1 MKTQLL
7 KKLIMT
13 VAFFAAITM
22 TAQVDGIADL
32 WDFDTSAQN
41 WTANSN
47 LTIPNGDPIPWEETI
62 GVDGGIRVNR
72 ASNNASIRLSGGET
86 VDATTK
92 NYVKIVIKNSSNATE
107 FRIILPGQTLT
118 GVGVNRKDFQ
128 NSLTTNDTGFKTY
141 YFDLTTG
148 LTQWDSDNE
157 EVILYF
163 RRGIVAGDFIEIE
176 SIEFVAAAP
185 VVTEPVITI
194 VDVQQIG
201 TNPVST
207 GDTASFEITYKT
219 DGTGPAITTNT
230 WRLYQG
236 GGVTTG
242 FPEFT
247 FQQTDGLNQT
257 VTVSGIWP
265 SGQTSGVFDMRLFNK
280 APTTDSDWAPA
291 GDHTTSINNAGTL
304 EPLAGH
310 IGIDVNVNVLP
321 DVIPFSEYVTNP
333 DFEDASGISH
343 YTGNTS
349 EMGRSISTTQTSTQF
364 DSGANS
370 LELAFSANASKINWL
385 FTTANGQ
392 GIYSPAFGPN
402 QELGVTMWVKKAT
415 NYTRSAVVN
424 IRAKSYLGG
433 ASPLT
438 VIKPIQSITTT
449 ANIGDTWEQLSFT
462 LITDPTVGFDELNL
476 WIGIDWLD
484 TDPNSTNCLSGDLI
498 YIDNIVAAPIVAGP
512 PLSIENITK
521 DDASVRLFPNP
532 ANNVLNVEATNKT
545 ISKIEVYSILGKR
558 VLSAKN
564 TKSIN
569 VSALSR
575 GVYITKLYGDDSSVS
590 TKRFVKE

>member
-7 KKLIMT
+7 KKLMM
-13 VAFFAAITM
+13 VATFFAAITM

-41 WTANSN
+41 WTANTN
-47 LTIPNGDPIPWEETI
+47 LTTPDGDPIPWEETI

-107 FRIILPGQTLT
+107 FRIILPGQSLT
-118 GVGVNRKDFQ
+118 GNGVHRKDFQ

-163 RRGIVAGDFIEIE
+163 RRDIVAGDFIEIE

-219 DGTGPAITTNT
+219 DGSGPDITGNT

-236 GGVTTG
+236 GGVTAG
-242 FPEFT
+242 FSSI
-247 FQQTDGLNQT
+247 DYNQT
-257 VTVSGIWP
+257 NGASQTVQVTSTWP
-265 SGQTSGVFDMRLFNK
+265 AGYSTGVYDIRLFNAGDK
-280 APTTDSDWAPA
+280 TDFDWAATGHTPA
-291 GDHTTSINNAGTL
+291 VNSNLDPAEGL
-304 EPLAGH
+304 L
-310 IGIDVNVNVLP
+310 GIDVNVNVVAP
-321 DVIPFSEYVTNP
+321 VIPSSEFVTNP

-343 YTGNTS
+343 YTGNQS
-349 EMGRSISTTQTSTQF
+349 EMSRSISTTEFQ
-364 DSGANS
+364 SGANS
-370 LELAFSANASKINWL
+370 MQFEFTGNASKMNWL
-385 FTTANGQ
+385 FTAANGQ
-392 GIYSPAFGPN
+392 GVYSPAFNPATTIDIT
-402 QELGVTMWVKKAT
+402 LWVKKTT
-415 NYTRSAVVN
+415 NYDRFVEIVVKPN
-424 IRAKSYLGG
+424 LILGG
-433 ASPLT
+433 DNSQ
-438 VIKPIQSITTT
+438 VSNQQIITTAQ
-449 ANIGDTWEQLSFT
+449 ANGNGMWEQLSYS
-462 LITDPTVGFDELNL
+462 ITTDGSVGFDEANF
-476 WIGIDWLD
+476 WIAVAWQD
-484 TDPNSTNCLSGDLI
+484 TDPNLTNALVGDMI
-498 YIDNIVAAPIVAGP
+498 FIDNIEVT
-512 PLSIENITK
+512 ITNGTLGVNDISK

-532 ANNVLNVEATNKT
+532 ASSVLNIEADGRN
-545 ISKIEVYSILGKR
+545 ISNIEVYSILGKR

-564 TKSIN
+564 TNSIN
-569 VSALSR
+569 VSTLSR
-575 GVYITKLYGDDSSVS
+575 GVYITKIFGDDSSVS